1 MYYLCLQYIY
11 YIRYCAKLPSDTFT
25 KLSPIWKIQSVIYEN
40 KPMFVCSI
48 RLPINSPIKHD
59 IHVSIN
65 VLFSYWRELAW
76 LLVFEKV
83 LKAC

>member
-1 MYYLCLQYIY
+1 
-11 YIRYCAKLPSDTFT
+11 
-25 KLSPIWKIQSVIYEN
+25 
-40 KPMFVCSI
+40 MFVCSI